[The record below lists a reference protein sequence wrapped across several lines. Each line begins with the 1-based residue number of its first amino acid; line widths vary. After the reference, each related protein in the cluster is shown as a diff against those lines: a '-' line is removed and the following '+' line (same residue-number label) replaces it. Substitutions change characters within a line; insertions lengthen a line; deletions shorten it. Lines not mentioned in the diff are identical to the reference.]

1 MWPLLVDGK
10 FQTQGHMANDTFES
24 PIQVWLQ
31 NPCSSHYSQIEF
43 FQQIKMS
50 YFLGDPSVCHMLGT
64 NLQRIKTYQ
73 TIISFPVDLKGPG
86 ESLSVAAEW
95 LWA

>member
-1 MWPLLVDGK
+1 MLFPL
-10 FQTQGHMANDTFES
+10 FQ
-24 PIQVWLQ
+24 IK
-31 NPCSSHYSQIEF
+31 F

-73 TIISFPVDLKGPG
+73 TIIL
-86 ESLSVAAEW
+86 SL
-95 LWA
+95 LI